1 MLARIVFLLL
11 LALNIAA
18 ALWLWL
24 APVPERQRLATADP
38 GVAMLTLLGESLAS
52 LGDASAELADAP
64 EPALEPAAEPAPAPA
79 GAAVAD
85 GAAICIEIGPFQ
97 TQSALRQ
104 AETALVAAGEPLAS
118 RETVERSFRGY
129 WVYLPAFASRDRA
142 LVTARELAAAG
153 IRDYYVVTAGDR
165 ENTISLGL
173 FRDRANAER
182 RQGEMRSRGYPAEL
196 SERVEE
202 QRVFWLA
209 LRQPDPP
216 PVDWQTL
223 VTTGQDLDASEVAC
237 AAVGRS

>member
-1 MLARIVFLLL
+1 MLARVVFLLL

-24 APVPERQRLATADP
+24 APAPERQRLATADP
-38 GVAMLTLLGESLAS
+38 GVAVLTLLGESLAS
-52 LGDASAELADAP
+52 LDDASAELAAAP
-64 EPALEPAAEPAPAPA
+64 EPLSEPSPVQPPPATAA
-79 GAAVAD
+79 GASS
-85 GAAICIEIGPFQ
+85 CIEIGPFQ

-104 AETALVAAGEPLAS
+104 AETALAALGQPLGN

-129 WVYLPAFASRDRA
+129 WVYLPAFATRDRA

-153 IRDYYVVTAGDR
+153 VRDYYVVTAGDR

-202 QRVFWLA
+202 QRMYWLA
-209 LRQPDPP
+209 LRQPEPP
-216 PVDWQTL
+216 PADWRTL
-223 VTTGQDLDASEVAC
+223 VAAPNELEASVVPC
-237 AAVGRS
+237 AAAEAP

>member
-38 GVAMLTLLGESLAS
+38 GVAVLTLLGESLAS

-64 EPALEPAAEPAPAPA
+64 EPMPEPLPVQAGSAASS
-79 GAAVAD
+79 GASL
-85 GAAICIEIGPFQ
+85 CIEIGPFQ

-104 AETALVAAGEPLAS
+104 AETALVALGQPLAS

-153 IRDYYVVTAGDR
+153 VRDYYVVTAGDR

-209 LRQPDPP
+209 IRQPDPAP
-216 PVDWQTL
+216 IDWRTL
-223 VTTGQDLDASEVAC
+223 VGTGQDLGASEVAC
-237 AAVGRS
+237 ATVERS